1 MIEHQAWPT
10 KRASKVEFRPLASH
24 IRLNDEI
31 LTRHLTLNYPSNL
44 NALSATLV
52 DQLCAVLHRLDDAR
66 EGVAAIVLTGA
77 RSFSSGFDIAEL
89 EELPSTSAVEKLN
102 NFLAMIEGLSV
113 PVIAAVS
120 GIAFGGGCELALAC
134 DVIYATADARF
145 ALPEVNLG
153 LIPAGGGLR
162 LLSKLVGPG
171 RAADLILTGR
181 EWTGVEAERWGIA
194 TRCFE
199 DPDSCLEGAIQ
210 CAERIAANDF
220 RAVRAARRLMRASRH
235 AATSDV
241 MRMELRE
248 FEDLLGSEG
257 HIERRTAWLNRRKAK
272 KSGANSP

>member
-1 MIEHQAWPT
+1 MNSSADIVQVCH
-10 KRASKVEFRPLASH
+10 V
-24 IRLNDEI
+24 
-31 LTRHLTLNYPSNL
+31 TREVAIVTLNSPSNL
-44 NALSATLV
+44 NALSRTLV

-66 EGVAAIVLTGA
+66 ERVAAVVLTGV

-89 EELPSTSAVEKLN
+89 EELPATNAVEKLN
-102 NFLAMIEGLSV
+102 TFLAMVEGISV

-145 ALPEVNLG
+145 ALPEVKLG

-171 RAADLILTGR
+171 RAADLIMTGR
-181 EWTGVEAERWGIA
+181 EWTGIEAERWGIA
-194 TRCFE
+194 ARCFD
-199 DPDSCLEGAIQ
+199 DPDSCLAGAVK
-210 CAERIAANDF
+210 CAETIGANDIY
-220 RAVRAARRLMRASRH
+220 AVRAARRLMRASRT
-235 AATSDV
+235 ATTSDV

-257 HIERRTAWLNRRKAK
+257 HVERRTVWLSRRKAK
-272 KSGANSP
+272 KSGAESS